1 MSVSAKGRI
10 AAIGAL
16 VAGVIAAV
24 VLDQI
29 GPSAS
34 VHVSTVRAP
43 AGAGVWGCAVAGAGS
58 QGGYV
63 QLVNTASEPS
73 HVRLTWVRPPQKPVA
88 STVIVPAA
96 RAVAFRSP
104 PTPAAGISAEVE
116 WSGGD
121 IGASASGTTTTL
133 LRRTATFG
141 AGCARPSDSAL
152 VMPALSTLA
161 NADAAIVVANP
172 SNADAVA
179 DISFVVDGD
188 QTQPENTRGRVV
200 PAHGRIVVDAGDFV
214 FDKAHFAAVVAPTTG
229 SIVAAA
235 VASTPTGVDVV
246 PASPPLTSGVAVGEP
261 TRGGTLEIVAVGDD
275 PATVDAATIT
285 AAARSAMTGFPP
297 TLDPDG
303 PASIVLAQAG
313 PVAVQLDERSGA
325 PLAAALS
332 WALPT
337 THGGDIAIGPA
348 VPPAARWTF
357 VAGPPLAAPGHLGLV
372 LANPGDRPVVVKI
385 RLFTPSGEVDPPGL
399 QALTVL
405 PGRVV
410 AVPLG
415 AAKVLPV
422 GAEITTDGSPVA
434 AVMVGAEGLGLAST
448 VFAIE
453 GTPSMPVG
461 DVAIETQPRA
471 GVDAR

>member
-1 MSVSAKGRI
+1 VRLSAKARI

-16 VAGVIAAV
+16 IAGVIAAV
-24 VLDQI
+24 VLDQV

-34 VHVSTVRAP
+34 IDVSTVRAP
-43 AGAGVWGCAVAGAGS
+43 AGAGVWGCAVAAVGS

-63 QLVNTASEPS
+63 QLVNTAPEPS
-73 HVRLTWVRPPQKPVA
+73 HVRLTWVRPPQKPVV
-88 STVIVPAA
+88 SPVVVPPE

-104 PTPAAGISAEVE
+104 PSPPGGLSAEVE

-121 IGASASGTTTTL
+121 IAVSVSGTTTTL
-133 LRRTATFG
+133 LRRTSTFG
-141 AGCARPSDSAL
+141 SGCSRPSDAAL

-179 DISFVVDGD
+179 DVSFVVDGD

-200 PAHGRIVVDAGDFV
+200 PAHSRIVIDAGDFV
-214 FDKAHFAAVVAPTTG
+214 FDKAHFAAVVSPTTG
-229 SIVAAA
+229 SVVAAA

-246 PASPPLTSGVAVGEP
+246 PAAAPLTSGVAVGQP
-261 TRGGTLEIVAVGDD
+261 SRGSRLEIVAIGDD

-285 AAARSAMTGFPP
+285 GAARSATIGFPP

-303 PASIVLAQAG
+303 PASIVLPLAG
-313 PVAVQLDERSGA
+313 PVAVQLLERSGA

-332 WALPT
+332 WALPV
-337 THGGDIAIGPA
+337 THGGDVAVVPA
-348 VPPAARWTF
+348 VPAAARWAF
-357 VAGPPLAAPGHLGLV
+357 VVGPPLAAAAHAGLV

-385 RLFTPSGEVDPPGL
+385 RLFTPNAEVDSPNL

-410 AVPLG
+410 SLPLG
-415 AAKVLPV
+415 VANALPV

-434 AVMVGAEGLGLAST
+434 AVMVGAEGSGIAST

-453 GTPSMPVG
+453 GSSSTPVG
-461 DVAIETQPRA
+461 EVAIETQPRA